1 MSLSPSKASSEN
13 KPMKRRIKVFLA
25 ALLIAIVG
33 FLLPERFRIPVQHA
47 GPKDWNP
54 QSFWYYPWGRSGV
67 HKGVDIFAKK
77 GTATLAA
84 VDSLVIYAGEID
96 MGGKVVL
103 ALGPRWKLHYY
114 AHLDRIDV
122 SALDWL
128 SSGEPLGQ
136 VGDSG
141 NAKGKPPHLHYSI
154 LRVLPLPWKM
164 DQSIQGYKKAF
175 YQDPT
180 EYLNAAS
187 SSRQVSPIR

>member
-1 MSLSPSKASSEN
+1 MSISSKQVSSEK
-13 KPMKRRIKVFLA
+13 KPTKLRRKIFVA
-25 ALLIAIVG
+25 ALSLGILG
-33 FLLPERFRIPVQHA
+33 FLLPERFRIPVQNA

-54 QSFWYYPWGRSGV
+54 LSFWYHPWGRSGV

-77 GTATLAA
+77 GTPTLAA
-84 VDSLVIYAGEID
+84 VDSVVIYAGEIE

-103 ALGPRWKLHYY
+103 ALGPHWKLHYY
-114 AHLDRIDV
+114 AHLERIEV
-122 SALDWL
+122 SVLDWL

-141 NAKGKPPHLHYSI
+141 NAKGKPAHLHYSI
-154 LRVLPLPWKM
+154 LRLVPLPWQM

-180 EYLNAAS
+180 EYLNTAS
-187 SSRQVSPIR
+187 RPRQAKID